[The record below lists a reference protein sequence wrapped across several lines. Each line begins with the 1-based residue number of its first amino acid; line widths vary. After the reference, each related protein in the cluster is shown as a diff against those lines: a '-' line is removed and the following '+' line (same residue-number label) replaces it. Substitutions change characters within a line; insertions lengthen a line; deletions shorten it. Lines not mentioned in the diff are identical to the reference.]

1 MTIQERL
8 KRSNLIML
16 VAPIVIA
23 GILLGA
29 VLLLALEGMKKLLE
43 PGGPRRRAAEQ

>member
-16 VAPIVIA
+16 IVPVVIA
-23 GILLGA
+23 GVLLALGLGVL
-29 VLLLALEGMKKLLE
+29 VLLLQNIYL
-43 PGGPRRRAAEQ
+43 P

>member
-16 VAPIVIA
+16 KITHKNAQPLRAKHKPERLYV
-23 GILLGA
+23 
-29 VLLLALEGMKKLLE
+29 LEGK
-43 PGGPRRRAAEQ
+43 

>member
-16 VAPIVIA
+16 VVPVVLA
-23 GILLGA
+23 G
-29 VLLLALEGMKKLLE
+29 VLLALEALKKSME
-43 PGGPRRRAAEQ
+43 RGTCKH

>member
-16 VAPIVIA
+16 VVPVAIA
-23 GILLGA
+23 GVQRVRGGR
-29 VLLLALEGMKKLLE
+29 EPHSEKK
-43 PGGPRRRAAEQ
+43 A